1 MPADNVSLGLAFLAG
16 VLSFAS
22 PCVLPLFPS
31 YISYITGLSY
41 EEIKEGAEERRVRAL
56 ILANS
61 IFFILGF
68 SAVFIALGASVSFLG
83 NVLFRYQDG
92 IRVGGGI
99 LITMFGLYIGDR
111 ALEFRLQSLLQKWPP
126 ALVAVAAIVLLMAGL
141 VGIDKGAP
149 ALCGVLM
156 AAGLYAAAAVFF
168 PALSQEK
175 RVTLKSKPAGWA
187 GSFVVGVTFAA
198 GWTPCVGPILGSIL
212 LFAGTK
218 ETAGQGVI
226 LLASYSAGLGV
237 PFLLSGLGV
246 SYFLKYYQSFR
257 KYFRV
262 VELGSSVMLLAV
274 GILLISNYLSVI
286 SAYLI
291 FWTGYTGI

>member
-126 ALVAVAAIVLLMAGL
+126 ALVAVVAIVLLMAGL

-149 ALCGVLM
+149 ALGGVLM
-156 AAGLYAAAAVFF
+156 AAGLYAAAAVFSRRS
-168 PALSQEK
+168 P
-175 RVTLKSKPAGWA
+175 RRG
-187 GSFVVGVTFAA
+187 GS
-198 GWTPCVGPILGSIL
+198 
-212 LFAGTK
+212 
-218 ETAGQGVI
+218 
-226 LLASYSAGLGV
+226 
-237 PFLLSGLGV
+237 
-246 SYFLKYYQSFR
+246 R
-257 KYFRV
+257 
-262 VELGSSVMLLAV
+262 
-274 GILLISNYLSVI
+274 
-286 SAYLI
+286 
-291 FWTGYTGI
+291 

>member
-111 ALEFRLQSLLQKWPP
+111 ALEFRLQLLLQKWPP

-149 ALCGVLM
+149 ALGGVLM